1 MAAKKQTIT
10 KLTLACAVACLLTIT
25 PQPVL
30 SQDIDQLYQQGNTA
44 QSRGN
49 FTEAE
54 SIFRQIINIDP
65 NDAGAY
71 NNLGNA
77 LYDQGKLEEAI
88 SSYAKAIE
96 LNPNFVNALVGLG
109 NALDDQ
115 GNSEEAIANYQKA
128 IELDPNYAVA
138 YYNLGV
144 ALERQRKLEEAI
156 ANYQKAIELDPNYA
170 NAYYN
175 LGNAKYNQRK
185 LEEAIANYQQAIEL
199 DPNYAIAYYNL
210 GNAKYDQGKLEEAI
224 ANYQQAI
231 ELDPNYANA
240 YNNLGNAKYNQ
251 RKLEEAIANYQQA
264 IELDPN
270 DAFAYY
276 NLGNAQYDQGKLE
289 EAIANYQQAIELKP
303 NYVNALVS
311 LGNAL
316 DDQGNSEEAIAL
328 YEKAIELDP
337 NDAFAYYNLGV
348 TLRRQGKLEEAITT
362 YQKALSLPN
371 QKSSPSSIHALAY
384 NNLGYVL
391 QEQGELEEAI
401 RQYKRSLE
409 IDPEYLTAKN
419 NLREAERLLAIQ
431 LNPPL
436 PDIDDTQ
443 HLPSV
448 EDEPLVTVLRSTAR
462 IVAQVSAEGTSIGAG
477 WVIKKEA
484 NTVWIV
490 TNRHV
495 VSDNKTK
502 IPSNKIEVE
511 FFSELPD
518 KERPRYPATIINST
532 ERNDALDL
540 AVLEVTGIPDD
551 IQSLELSPGRIARN
565 TNVVVI
571 GHPYIDEIPWS
582 TEVGLVKNYSPNNSK
597 ISMSGLFAQG
607 SSGGPV
613 LNSENQVIAMMVGIR
628 TDSDIPVTVL
638 DQANFNI
645 DINQPATGGV
655 GLAYRIDVVVEKLRE
670 WGIIN

>member
-156 ANYQKAIELDPNYA
+156 ANYQQAIELDPNYA

-175 LGNAKYNQRK
+175 LGNAK
-185 LEEAIANYQQAIEL
+185 
-199 DPNYAIAYYNL
+199 
-210 GNAKYDQGKLEEAI
+210 
-224 ANYQQAI
+224 
-231 ELDPNYANA
+231 
-240 YNNLGNAKYNQ
+240 
-251 RKLEEAIANYQQA
+251 
-264 IELDPN
+264 
-270 DAFAYY
+270 
-276 NLGNAQYDQGKLE
+276 YDQGKLE

-532 ERNDALDL
+532 ERNDSLDL
-540 AVLEVTGIPDD
+540 AVLEVTGIPND

-565 TNVVVI
+565 TDVIVI
-571 GHPYIDEIPWS
+571 GHPFIDEIPWS

-670 WGIIN
+670 WGVIN